1 MAVQVPSHA
10 DGLLRRLAG
19 PSGLLADRYRPVEV
33 LGQGGMGVVFHAIDE
48 RLGRDV
54 AIKSLR
60 SDLATPDF
68 VARFSSEATAL
79 ARIHHPNVV
88 QILDVSEPGSPTA
101 YYVMELVRGTPLSK
115 LLRERGSLP
124 WSQAYDV
131 LTQVASALAAVHKAG
146 VVHRD
151 LKPSNLLCAEIGRE
165 SWHVELIDFGI
176 AIAPGSPR
184 LTRPGE
190 VLGTLPYMAP
200 EQFAGITIDQRTDV
214 YGWGVLA
221 LELLGG
227 VPPAELFGKEELAG
241 APLRDAAPKVL
252 ERARV
257 RPHITAIVR
266 RCLETQPGD
275 RFPDMETV
283 HAELSDRDDGG
294 APTLIFQ
301 RAVPLPRTGTIV
313 PGDMIAASESADDL
327 DAAATSVRERAAVT
341 SDASLPV
348 AKRPTAPADSAPNVP
363 VERTVPTPASAGRTV
378 PTPMMTMPEPAPRSR
393 GPMRLAIAAL
403 VVSTIGSAAWVA
415 HAYGVFGRRH
425 CARIEGSMHAWPVL
439 AIPEPAPAAP
449 VEAPAVPAV
458 EPVEPEPA
466 APAEAPIDAP
476 PESTTAK
483 AHSPDLENPFAS
495 RARKHDAPPPAEPE
509 PAVTPEPET
518 PAPASAPRKPTKPG
532 AAGLKDP
539 FVRDPF
545 EE

>member
-1 MAVQVPSHA
+1 MALQVTSHA
-10 DGLLRRLAG
+10 DALLRRIAG

-60 SDLATPDF
+60 PDLASSDF
-68 VARFSSEATAL
+68 VARFAAEATAL

-88 QILDVSEPGSPTA
+88 QILDVSELGSGTA
-101 YYVMELVRGTPLSK
+101 YYVMELVRGTPLSQ

-151 LKPSNLLCAEIGRE
+151 LKPSNILCAEIGRE

-200 EQFAGITIDQRTDV
+200 EQFAGITIDRRTDV

-227 VPPAELFGKEELAG
+227 VPPAELFGNESLAG
-241 APLRDAAPKVL
+241 KPLRDAAPQVL

-266 RCLETQPGD
+266 RCLETQPDD
-275 RFPDMETV
+275 RWPDMESV

-294 APTLIFQ
+294 APTLIFM
-301 RAVPLPRTGTIV
+301 RTVPLAKGGTVV
-313 PGDMIAASESADDL
+313 PGDLASQPPTQHEDTLAEHADE
-327 DAAATSVRERAAVT
+327 AQTSVRERV
-341 SDASLPV
+341 DPNP
-348 AKRPTAPADSAPNVP
+348 PTVIDSGIERAPAQTGG
-363 VERTVPTPASAGRTV
+363 TVPMPV
-378 PTPMMTMPEPAPRSR
+378 MTMPVLEPEPRSR
-393 GPMRLAIAAL
+393 APMRLAIAAL
-403 VVSTIGSAAWVA
+403 VVSILGSAAWVA
-415 HAYGVFGRRH
+415 HAYGWLERGR
-425 CARIEGSMHAWPVL
+425 CARVQAAMRGWPIL
-439 AIPEPAPAAP
+439 DPPRSIAPTTIAPPAEPPRPPASDPAPAIAPAIEPAPAPAIERSEDQDTSAP
-449 VEAPAVPAV
+449 RPAPTRTRKAGDVKPV
-458 EPVEPEPA
+458 EPVER
-466 APAEAPIDAP
+466 P
-476 PESTTAK
+476 PVA
-483 AHSPDLENPFAS
+483 DPFADVDPS
-495 RARKHDAPPPAEPE
+495 PAPTPPPTPR
-509 PAVTPEPET
+509 PARDPN
-518 PAPASAPRKPTKPG
+518 
-532 AAGLKDP
+532 LKDP
-539 FVRDPF
+539 FTPPSG
-545 EE
+545 